1 MRSRNFIG
9 IPSFFLLVGTAKSK
23 QNALTTSKPTSNL
36 AKRILLKIISPF
48 IRGQCF
54 QTQQC
59 RGCAVT
65 SCTHC
70 RVAPPG
76 LALTP
81 LLGGVIP
88 EGWGGSLQRVPSPR
102 AWGQRGRGGWVAF
115 PLPSQRFY
123 LLLSQAAAQDWGLSV
138 CALSI
143 SILLSCAPQRLE
155 VCPASTQGPSQSV

>member
-81 LLGGVIP
+81 LLGGLSQRDGGALCSVSP
-88 EGWGGSLQRVPSPR
+88 APGPGDSVAEAAGWPFPCHHSAFTCSSPR
-102 AWGQRGRGGWVAF
+102 QQLRTGGCQSAPFQLAF
-115 PLPSQRFY
+115 CSPVLPS
-123 LLLSQAAAQDWGLSV
+123 A
-138 CALSI
+138 
-143 SILLSCAPQRLE
+143 
-155 VCPASTQGPSQSV
+155 